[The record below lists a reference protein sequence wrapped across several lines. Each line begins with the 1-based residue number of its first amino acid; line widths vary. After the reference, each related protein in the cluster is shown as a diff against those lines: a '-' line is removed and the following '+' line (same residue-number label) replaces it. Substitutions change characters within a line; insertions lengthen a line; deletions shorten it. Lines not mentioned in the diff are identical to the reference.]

1 MHPIGGTYKEISLK
15 SVIKGIAVAG
25 IAVALTACHKVP
37 AGYRGVIVNLYG
49 SDKGVSEETV
59 GVGRYYLGWNK
70 ELYLFPTFL
79 QNYSWTKEQAI
90 TMQTSE
96 GLTITSNVGITYQIA
111 PDNVAKVFTRYRLG
125 IDEITNTFLHNMVR
139 DAMNEIASTMT
150 VDQIYSTRK
159 EEFITRVNTMVRDGA
174 VKNGIDVDKIYLIG
188 SFDLPDT
195 VMQSINSK
203 IQASQNAVKVEN
215 EIATSRAE
223 AQKTIV
229 EAKAAAQ
236 RRVIEAEANAKQ
248 ITLNAESQA
257 KANKILAESLTPE
270 FVQYQGILKWDGRLP
285 TTNASNTI
293 PFINIGKK

>member
-1 MHPIGGTYKEISLK
+1 MKLRKLAVVGGLTF
-15 SVIKGIAVAG
+15 VIM
-25 IAVALTACHKVP
+25 ACHKVP
-37 AGYRGVIVNLYG
+37 AGYRGVIFNLYG
-49 SDKGVSEETV
+49 SEKGVSEETV

-79 QNYSWTKEQAI
+79 QNYSWDKKQAI

-96 GLTITSNVGITYQIA
+96 GLTITSNVGVTYQIA
-111 PDNVAKVFTRYRLG
+111 PDNVTKVFTRYRLG
-125 IDEITNTFLHNMVR
+125 INEITNTFLHNMVR

-159 EEFITRVNTMVRDGA
+159 EEFITRVNTMVRDSA
-174 VKNGIDVDKIYLIG
+174 AKNGIDVDKIYLIG
-188 SFDLPDT
+188 SFDLPSS
-195 VMQSINSK
+195 VMQSINAK
-203 IQASQNAVKVEN
+203 TEASQNAVKVEN

-229 EAKAAAQ
+229 NANAAAQ

-257 KANKILAESLTPE
+257 KANKILAESLTAE
-270 FVQYQGILKWDGRLP
+270 FVQYQAILKWDGKLP
-285 TTNASNTI
+285 QTNASATMPFLTI
-293 PFINIGKK
+293 GGKS